1 MSIRST
7 VNSKGSCVLLV
18 FFIFLNCFP
27 GFVLAAPV
35 TLDSIEIYTTHEWI
49 PYSEPTVYFQCNGEN
64 KTILPDVKLADHM
77 YSFKREESWQPL
89 TDFSGN
95 KCKRCGFYEEDTI
108 KSDDVFDE
116 WEFCPSDF
124 MATKGKYT
132 REKEKEFK
140 ATFLCP
146 DCKSVASSASTP
158 KGEERWNVGIIIL
171 IAVLAST
178 ALIVGGVAAYR
189 YWQKK
194 RREQEQARFLK
205 LFEDRDD
212 ILDELGLDM

>member
-1 MSIRST
+1 MI
-7 VNSKGSCVLLV
+7 
-18 FFIFLNCFP
+18 I
-27 GFVLAAPV
+27 
-35 TLDSIEIYTTHEWI
+35 
-49 PYSEPTVYFQCNGEN
+49 
-64 KTILPDVKLADHM
+64 IL
-77 YSFKREESWQPL
+77 F
-89 TDFSGN
+89 
-95 KCKRCGFYEEDTI
+95 
-108 KSDDVFDE
+108 DVF
-116 WEFCPSDF
+116 
-124 MATKGKYT
+124 
-132 REKEKEFK
+132 
-140 ATFLCP
+140 
-146 DCKSVASSASTP
+146 VASNSAASTP